1 MRCKLVILLFT
12 IFFSNNLF
20 VYGQD
25 DWKKLTV
32 IGNSTGESEL
42 SKQQLKDV
50 FLGNVENWTTGNS
63 VVVVLPSSD
72 YLNADE
78 ITAVVVGKNLNSIRR
93 YWLGLVF
100 QGRVNPPV
108 YLSTNEKIINYI
120 NEVPGSIG
128 VMLNYDGPKIGAEIQ
143 IK

>member
-1 MRCKLVILLFT
+1 MRYNLVILMFS
-12 IFFSNNLF
+12 IFLSQNFL
-20 VYGQD
+20 VHGQS
-25 DWKKLTV
+25 DWKNLTI
-32 IGNSTGESEL
+32 IGNSIGVSEL

-50 FLGNVENWTTGNS
+50 FLGNLENWSTGNS

-72 YLNADE
+72 YVNAND
-78 ITAVVVGKNLNSIRR
+78 ITSIVVDKNLNSIRR

-100 QGRVNPPV
+100 QGRVNPPM
-108 YLSTNEKIINYI
+108 YLSNNEKIIKYI

-128 VMLNYDGPKIGAEIQ
+128 VLLNYNGPEIGTEIQ

>member
-1 MRCKLVILLFT
+1 MHCNIVILLFT
-12 IFFSNNLF
+12 IFLSNNLI
-20 VYGQD
+20 VLGQD
-25 DWKKLTV
+25 DWNKLTV

-50 FLGNVENWTTGNS
+50 FLGNLENWSTGNS

-78 ITAVVVGKNLNSIRR
+78 ITSVVVDKNLNSLRR

-100 QGRVNPPV
+100 QGRVNPPI
-108 YLSTNEKIINYI
+108 YQSTNEKIINYI
-120 NEVPGSIG
+120 KKVPGSIG
-128 VMLNYDGPKIGAEIQ
+128 ILLNYDGPEIVTEIQ